1 MAALV
6 IFDLDGTLIDSRRDL
21 AESTNE
27 MLASYGASALPID
40 AVAAMVGEG
49 AKVLVERALVAV
61 GLDPGAPDALERF
74 RAIYDRRLFDHTRP
88 YPGIADVVRTA
99 AAAGAALA
107 VLSNKP
113 AAPSRRLVDAFD
125 LSPWFGW
132 VGGGDGPFPRKP
144 DPAAVAFLRAQAG
157 VPPDRTLLVGDS
169 TIDAETARRAGV
181 RLCVARY
188 GFGRLDA
195 QALAAGTD
203 VAATPAD
210 VGAVITRFLD
220 APPGP

>member
-27 MLASYGASALPID
+27 MLASYGAPPRPID
-40 AVAAMVGEG
+40 DVAAMVGEG
-49 AKVLVERALVAV
+49 AKVLVERALAAAGVAAGV
-61 GLDPGAPDALERF
+61 SEALDRF
-74 RAIYDRRLFDHTRP
+74 RAIYDRRLFEHTRP
-88 YPGIADVVRTA
+88 YPGIVEVVRA
-99 AAAGAALA
+99 AGAGAALA

-113 AAPSRRLVDAFD
+113 EAPSRRLLDGFD
-125 LSPWFGW
+125 LSRWFRW
-132 VGGGDGPFPRKP
+132 VVGGDGPFPRKP
-144 DPAAVAFLRAQAG
+144 DPAAVAFLRTEAG
-157 VPPDRTLLVGDS
+157 APAGRTLLVGDS
-169 TIDAETARRAGV
+169 TIDVETARRAGV

-210 VGAVITRFLD
+210 VGAAIARFLAS
-220 APPGP
+220 APGR